1 MDDPWKSIPKNNG
14 FESESRMI
22 EMDDGW
28 QLRVVICSPQSAVD
42 APPLVMAVSY
52 THLTLPTTHDV

>member
-1 MDDPWKSIPKNNG
+1 MDDPWKSIPENNG

-28 QLRVVICSPQSAVD
+28 QLRSSSAR
-42 APPLVMAVSY
+42 LNQQLMLL
-52 THLTLPTTHDV
+52 HW